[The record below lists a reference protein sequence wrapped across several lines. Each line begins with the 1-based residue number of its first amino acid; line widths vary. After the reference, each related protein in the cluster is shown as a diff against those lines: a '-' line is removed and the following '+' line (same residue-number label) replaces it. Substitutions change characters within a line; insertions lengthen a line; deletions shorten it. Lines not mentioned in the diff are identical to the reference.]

1 MDREICYHTR
11 RHVGNSALSIE
22 GSSVRIVVMGTG
34 PFAVPSCRRLVE
46 AGHEIALV
54 VVRPPANAKAPQ
66 APVEAWAIEQGLNLY
81 QPSSIN
87 LPEALERLSSLEA
100 DLFFVCDYGQILSKE
115 CLSITRLGGINLH
128 GSLLPRHRGA
138 APVQWSILA
147 GDQRAGVSVIHMT
160 PGLDA
165 GPVLSVRATD
175 ILPDENAGELE
186 VRLSQIG
193 SDATIEAV
201 NLLTSWDGAAVI
213 GTIQDKSQATK
224 APRINKSDGRLDF
237 AQPAI
242 ELERKVRGYQPWP
255 GAFGELVYSDS
266 KRIQIHLRA
275 ARAMDIAFAKPVGA
289 AWATTAAELGQSGAH
304 WSAPWDMVIAI
315 QTGSGILV
323 VSQVQPAGKRIMS
336 VAEYLRGH
344 PLTHAACF

>member
-1 MDREICYHTR
+1 
-11 RHVGNSALSIE
+11 
-22 GSSVRIVVMGTG
+22 MGTG

-54 VVRPPANAKAPQ
+54 VVRPPANSKAPQ
-66 APVEAWAIEQGLNLY
+66 APVEAWASEQGLSLY
-81 QPSSIN
+81 QPISIN
-87 LPEALERLSSLEA
+87 LPEALERLRTTEA
-100 DLFFVCDYGQILSKE
+100 ELFFVCDYGQILSKE

-147 GDQRAGVSVIHMT
+147 GDLRAGVSVIHMT

-193 SDATIEAV
+193 ADATIEAV
-201 NLLTSWDGAAVI
+201 NLLSNWDGISSI
-213 GTIQDKSQATK
+213 GAIQDKSLATK

-237 AQPAI
+237 VQPAI
-242 ELERKVRGYQPWP
+242 ELERKVRGFQPWP

-266 KRIQIHLRA
+266 KRIQIHLRS
-275 ARAMDIAFAKPVGA
+275 ARAMNVASAKPVGA
-289 AWATTAAELGQSGAH
+289 AWSTTAAELGQSGPH
-304 WSAPWDMVIAI
+304 WSAPWDSLIAI
-315 QTGSGILV
+315 QTGDGILV
-323 VSQVQPAGKRIMS
+323 ASLVQPAGKRIMS
-336 VAEYLRGH
+336 VAEFLRGH
-344 PLTHAACF
+344 PLTPAAHF

>member
-1 MDREICYHTR
+1 M
-11 RHVGNSALSIE
+11 
-22 GSSVRIVVMGTG
+22 RIVVMGTG
-34 PFAVPSCRRLVE
+34 PFAVPSCRKLVE

-66 APVEAWAIEQGLNLY
+66 APVEAWAQAAGYALY

-87 LPEALERLSSLEA
+87 LPESLERLRAVQAE
-100 DLFFVCDYGQILSKE
+100 LFFVCDYGQILSKD
-115 CLSITRLGGINLH
+115 CLAITRLGGINLH

-138 APVQWSILA
+138 APVQWSILS
-147 GDQRAGVSVIHMT
+147 GDSRAGVSVIHMT

-165 GPVLSVRATD
+165 GPVISLRATD

-193 SDATIEAV
+193 AEATLEAV
-201 NLLTSWDGAAVI
+201 EALSRWDGQSVL
-213 GTIQDKSQATK
+213 GLLQDKSQATK

-237 AQPAI
+237 AQPAL

-255 GAFGELVYSDS
+255 GAFGELVYSES

-275 ARAMDIAFAKPVGA
+275 ARAVPAVVTSRAVGSAWSTSAK
-289 AWATTAAELGQSGAH
+289 ELGCE
-304 WSAPWDMVIAI
+304 WTAPWDNLIAI
-315 QTGSGILV
+315 QTSEGLLL
-323 VSQVQPAGKRIMS
+323 VSQVQPAGKRVMT
-336 VAEYLRGH
+336 VAEFLRGH
-344 PLTHAACF
+344 PLTPSAHF

>member
-1 MDREICYHTR
+1 
-11 RHVGNSALSIE
+11 
-22 GSSVRIVVMGTG
+22 MGTG
-34 PFAVPSCRRLVE
+34 PFAVPSCKRLVE

-54 VVRPPANAKAPQ
+54 VVRPAANSKAPQ
-66 APVEAWAIEQGLNLY
+66 APVEAWAQQLGLPLF
-81 QPSSIN
+81 QPASIN
-87 LPEALERLSSLEA
+87 LPESLDRLRETA
-100 DLFFVCDYGQILSKE
+100 AELFFVCDYGQILSKD

-138 APVQWSILA
+138 APVQWSILS

-186 VRLSQIG
+186 VRLAQIG
-193 SDATIEAV
+193 ADATTEAIEM
-201 NLLTSWDGAAVI
+201 LSQWDGASTI
-213 GTIQDKSQATK
+213 GALQDKSLATK

-237 AQPAI
+237 TEPAL

-255 GAFGELVYSDS
+255 GAFGELVYSES

-275 ARAMDIAFAKPVGA
+275 ARAVDVVSSRAVGA
-289 AWATTAAELGQSGAH
+289 AWSTSASTLGLTGEA
-304 WSAPWDMVIAI
+304 WSTPWDQLLAI
-315 QTGSGILV
+315 QTSRGVLV
-323 VSQVQPAGKRIMS
+323 ASMVQPAGKRSMT
-336 VAEYLRGH
+336 VGEFLRGH
-344 PLTHAACF
+344 PLTEAAHM